1 MEPWFTSTLY
11 ELMLFHMFNSMK
23 HQTNFFFYLFS
34 LEEIVISFLSHGEV
48 DHLSGVYECQL
59 WKMALEKKA

>member
-1 MEPWFTSTLY
+1 
-11 ELMLFHMFNSMK
+11 MLFHMFNSMK